1 MRKFVYP
8 LQYDYLVRQYAYE
21 TKIDPALAASV
32 ILVESKFDERA
43 SSQPGAHGLMQVMPD
58 TAQWIADE
66 MGMTDYTPDKLS
78 DVRTN
83 IRLGTWYLAYL
94 LKEYDGNQIL
104 ALAAYNAGRGHVDS
118 WVREYGWTKD
128 FQEIEK
134 IPFSETREYV
144 RIVLLTKSTT
154 SSFMIFKL
162 CGCGG
167 MADALSSGGSDLRSC
182 GFNSRQPHHS
192 LLWITH

>member
-21 TKIDPALAASV
+21 TKIDPALVASV

-134 IPFSETREYV
+134 IPFSETWEYV
-144 RIVLLTKSTT
+144 RIVLLNEKHYKQLYD
-154 SSFMIFKL
+154 F
-162 CGCGG
+162 
-167 MADALSSGGSDLRSC
+167 
-182 GFNSRQPHHS
+182 
-192 LLWITH
+192 

>member
-1 MRKFVYP
+1 MRKRASTKGKIIIAALLICLSASYFYSWKDDVMRKFVYP

-21 TKIDPALAASV
+21 DKVDPALVASV

-43 SSQPGAHGLMQVMPD
+43 ASQPGAHGLMQVMPD

-66 MGMTDYTPDKLS
+66 MGMTDYTPD
-78 DVRTN
+78 
-83 IRLGTWYLAYL
+83 
-94 LKEYDGNQIL
+94 GNQVL

-118 WVREYGWTKD
+118 WIQKYGWTKN

-144 RIVLLTKSTT
+144 RIVLLNEKHYKQLYD
-154 SSFMIFKL
+154 F
-162 CGCGG
+162 
-167 MADALSSGGSDLRSC
+167 
-182 GFNSRQPHHS
+182 
-192 LLWITH
+192 

>member
-8 LQYDYLVRQYAYE
+8 LQYDYLVRQYSYE
-21 TKIDPALAASV
+21 SKIDPALVASV

-43 SSQPGAHGLMQVMPD
+43 ASQPGAHGLMQVMPD

-128 FQEIEK
+128 PFQKRGNMLE
-134 IPFSETREYV
+134 
-144 RIVLLTKSTT
+144 
-154 SSFMIFKL
+154 
-162 CGCGG
+162 
-167 MADALSSGGSDLRSC
+167 
-182 GFNSRQPHHS
+182 
-192 LLWITH
+192 

>member
-1 MRKFVYP
+1 MRKKESTKGTIIIAALLLFFSASYFYSWKDDVMCKFVYP

-21 TKIDPALAASV
+21 TKIDPALVASV

-66 MGMTDYTPDKLS
+66 MGMTDYTPVKLS

-144 RIVLLTKSTT
+144 RIVLLNEKHYKQLYD
-154 SSFMIFKL
+154 F
-162 CGCGG
+162 
-167 MADALSSGGSDLRSC
+167 
-182 GFNSRQPHHS
+182 
-192 LLWITH
+192 

>member
-1 MRKFVYP
+1 MRKRASTKGKIIIAALLICLSALYFYSWKDDVMRKFVYP

-21 TKIDPALAASV
+21 DKVDPALVASV

-43 SSQPGAHGLMQVMPD
+43 ASQPGAHGLMQVMPD

-66 MGMTDYTPDKLS
+66 MGMTDYTPDKLN

-94 LKEYDGNQIL
+94 LKEYDGNQVL

-118 WVREYGWTKD
+118 WIRRYGWKKD

-144 RIVLLTKSTT
+144 KIVLLNEKHYKQLYD
-154 SSFMIFKL
+154 F
-162 CGCGG
+162 
-167 MADALSSGGSDLRSC
+167 
-182 GFNSRQPHHS
+182 
-192 LLWITH
+192 

>member
-1 MRKFVYP
+1 MGRKKSTKGKILIAIILVCFSAAYFYSWKDDIMRKFVYP

-21 TKIDPALAASV
+21 DNVDPALVASV
-32 ILVESKFDERA
+32 ILVESKFDEQA
-43 SSQPGAHGLMQVMPD
+43 ASQPGAHGLMQLMPD
-58 TAQWIADE
+58 TAAWIAE
-66 MGMTDYTPDKLS
+66 KMGMTDYTPAKLN

-94 LKEYDGNQIL
+94 LKEYDGNQVL

-118 WVREYGWTKD
+118 WIEEYGWEKN

-144 RIVLLTKSTT
+144 KIVLVNERHYKQLYD
-154 SSFMIFKL
+154 F
-162 CGCGG
+162 
-167 MADALSSGGSDLRSC
+167 
-182 GFNSRQPHHS
+182 
-192 LLWITH
+192 

>member
-21 TKIDPALAASV
+21 DKVDPALVASV

-43 SSQPGAHGLMQVMPD
+43 ASQPGAHGLMQVMPD

-66 MGMTDYTPDKLS
+66 MGMTDYTPEKLN

-94 LKEYDGNQIL
+94 LKESTSRHVP
-104 ALAAYNAGRGHVDS
+104 GRHYTQPRPVLDS
-118 WVREYGWTKD
+118 RR
-128 FQEIEK
+128 
-134 IPFSETREYV
+134 IPSISRPDTRFP
-144 RIVLLTKSTT
+144 T
-154 SSFMIFKL
+154 
-162 CGCGG
+162 
-167 MADALSSGGSDLRSC
+167 
-182 GFNSRQPHHS
+182 
-192 LLWITH
+192 

>member
-1 MRKFVYP
+1 
-8 LQYDYLVRQYAYE
+8 
-21 TKIDPALAASV
+21 
-32 ILVESKFDERA
+32 
-43 SSQPGAHGLMQVMPD
+43 MQVMPD

-134 IPFSETREYV
+134 IPFSENAG
-144 RIVLLTKSTT
+144 I
-154 SSFMIFKL
+154 
-162 CGCGG
+162 C
-167 MADALSSGGSDLRSC
+167 
-182 GFNSRQPHHS
+182 
-192 LLWITH
+192 

>member
-21 TKIDPALAASV
+21 DKVDPALVASV

-43 SSQPGAHGLMQVMPD
+43 ASQPGAHGLMQVMPD

-66 MGMTDYTPDKLS
+66 MGMTGYTPDKLN

-94 LKEYDGNQIL
+94 LKEYDGNQVL

-118 WVREYGWTKD
+118 WIRKYGWKKD

-144 RIVLLTKSTT
+144 KIVLLNEKHYKQLYD
-154 SSFMIFKL
+154 F
-162 CGCGG
+162 
-167 MADALSSGGSDLRSC
+167 
-182 GFNSRQPHHS
+182 
-192 LLWITH
+192 

>member
-8 LQYDYLVRQYAYE
+8 LQYDYLVRQYSYE
-21 TKIDPALAASV
+21 SKIDPALVASV

-43 SSQPGAHGLMQVMPD
+43 ASQPGAHGLMQVMPD

-144 RIVLLTKSTT
+144 RIVLLNEKQYNQ
-154 SSFMIFKL
+154 L
-162 CGCGG
+162 Y
-167 MADALSSGGSDLRSC
+167 
-182 GFNSRQPHHS
+182 GF
-192 LLWITH
+192 

>member
-1 MRKFVYP
+1 MRKKGSTKGTIIIAALLLFFSASYFYSWKDDVMRKFVYP

-21 TKIDPALAASV
+21 TKIDPALVASV

-144 RIVLLTKSTT
+144 RIVLLNEKHYKQLYD
-154 SSFMIFKL
+154 F
-162 CGCGG
+162 
-167 MADALSSGGSDLRSC
+167 
-182 GFNSRQPHHS
+182 
-192 LLWITH
+192 

>member
-21 TKIDPALAASV
+21 TKIDPALVASV

-128 FQEIEK
+128 LVNCN
-134 IPFSETREYV
+134 T
-144 RIVLLTKSTT
+144 
-154 SSFMIFKL
+154 
-162 CGCGG
+162 
-167 MADALSSGGSDLRSC
+167 
-182 GFNSRQPHHS
+182 N
-192 LLWITH
+192 